1 MTMETRF
8 LPFGGLPSDAST
20 ERSEYQIIE
29 PVAGVAGQT
38 VEFQISASQA
48 GMIDLSQTYLLS
60 RLTIGQAVAGG
71 GAGHPI
77 KPFEDA
83 EAPEEGFADAMW
95 SSVEL
100 YINGANVSD
109 SAPGLYPYASWFRN
123 CLTKSQEW
131 ASGGL
136 TRYTACQAGDAAAGG
151 VGEGVA
157 VVALPSL
164 RAEIAAQPAGW
175 GAENQGY
182 CLSDKAVGSGAVE
195 NSNGGVNLGSV
206 APSPFQSPALAFRQA
221 KVAPAGRAGAA
232 IKSEWLT
239 TPNIGIMR
247 QTSYLP
253 ADLDIRLVF
262 TKSAPSF
269 YMHGDPGVALP
280 AVSKTP
286 AITWDVAGANSC
298 RLFLK
303 RVYPTAIMQEHITKM
318 ALERPFRYNTT
329 QSRVQKT
336 TLGQATSVDVTNLL
350 TGVRPDV
357 VIVAFIPSKAVDGAY
372 SRNPFGSSDV
382 IQLSTE
388 QSASAGATRGEYG
401 CAGDYVSSIF
411 VNWGGKQYP
420 MRPMLS
426 SSIDDNGEAYAAY
439 MAACKSGHFGERTP
453 MISPAGF
460 RSGRKFF
467 TFQLNADQST
477 AGSHAMDLSDR
488 GSLEVH
494 AVINRAAFTEDT
506 TMITCGF
513 HAASIEIDSTRSIR
527 KEGF

>member
-1 MTMETRF
+1 
-8 LPFGGLPSDAST
+8 
-20 ERSEYQIIE
+20 
-29 PVAGVAGQT
+29 
-38 VEFQISASQA
+38 
-48 GMIDLSQTYLLS
+48 
-60 RLTIGQAVAGG
+60 
-71 GAGHPI
+71 
-77 KPFEDA
+77 
-83 EAPEEGFADAMW
+83 MW

-100 YINGANVSD
+100 YINGVNVSD
-109 SAPGLYPYASWFRN
+109 AAPGLYPYASWFRN
-123 CLTKSQEW
+123 ALTKSQDW
-131 ASGGL
+131 
-136 TRYTACQAGDAAAGG
+136 AAGG
-151 VGEGVA
+151 LSRFASVYAGTGA
-157 VVALPSL
+157 DTKGAGLVVTSL
-164 RAEIAAQPAGW
+164 TQMQCQVIAQPAGW

-182 CLSDKAVGSGAVE
+182 CFSDKAVGSGASIG
-195 NSNGGVNLGSV
+195 SNGGINLGSV
-206 APSPFQSPALAFRQA
+206 VSTPYQSPATAFLQA
-221 KVAPAGRAGAA
+221 KVAPALRTGAA
-232 IKSEWLT
+232 IKSEWIC

-262 TKSAPSF
+262 TKSAPAF
-269 YMHGDPGVALP
+269 YMHTRIGH
-280 AVSKTP
+280 TP
-286 AITWDVAGANSC
+286 AITWGVAGDNSC

-303 RVYPTAIMQEHITKM
+303 RVYPTSIMQEHITKM

-357 VIVAFIPSKAVDGAY
+357 VIVCFVPSKAADGTG

-382 IQLSTE
+382 IQHSTE
-388 QSASAGATRGEYG
+388 QNTATAANANVQYG
-401 CAGDYVSSIF
+401 YQGDYVSSIF
-411 VNWGGKQYP
+411 VNWGGKQFP
-420 MRPMLS
+420 MRPMLA

-439 MAACKSGHFGERTP
+439 MSACKNGHFGERTP

-460 RSGRKFF
+460 RAGRKFF
-467 TFQLNADQST
+467 CFQLNADQAT

-494 AVINRAAFTEDT
+494 ATIVRNALFTKHT

-513 HAASIEIDSTRSIR
+513 HSASVEIDSTRSIR

>member
-20 ERSEYQIIE
+20 ERAEYQIIE

-60 RLTIGQAVAGG
+60 RITVAQNAAAG
-71 GAGHPI
+71 GAGVNI
-77 KPFEDA
+77 LPFEED

-95 SSVEL
+95 SSCEL
-100 YINGANVSD
+100 YINGVNVSD

-136 TRYTACQAGDAAAGG
+136 TRYAAVKAGSGAGFRGEGLAITA
-151 VGEGVA
+151 VGEMQCQMVA
-157 VVALPSL
+157 QS
-164 RAEIAAQPAGW
+164 AGW

-182 CLSDKAVGSGAVE
+182 CLSDKAVGSSAVTA
-195 NSNGGVNLGSV
+195 SSGGINLGSV
-206 APSPFQSPALAFRQA
+206 ASGPYQSPSLAFRQS
-221 KVAPAGRAGAA
+221 KVVSADRLGALHQ
-232 IKSEWLT
+232 SEWIT

-253 ADLDIRLVF
+253 ADIDIRLVF
-262 TKSAPSF
+262 TKSAPTF
-269 YMHGDPGVALP
+269 YMHGDVP
-280 AVSKTP
+280 AVGHTP
-286 AITWDVAGANSC
+286 AITWGVAGTCSA

-318 ALERPFRYNTT
+318 ALERPFRYNTV

-357 VIVAFIPSKAVDGAY
+357 VVVAFIPSKAVDGAY

-382 IQLSTE
+382 IQHSTE
-388 QSASAGATRGEYG
+388 EIAGTGSYG
-401 CAGDYVSSIF
+401 QAGDYVSSIF

-420 MRPMLS
+420 MRPMLA

-439 MAACKSGHFGERTP
+439 MAACKGGHFGERTP

-460 RSGRKFF
+460 RAGRKFF
-467 TFQLNADQST
+467 TFQLNADQTT

-513 HAASIEIDSTRSIR
+513 HSASVEIDSTRSIR

>member
-48 GMIDLSQTYLLS
+48 GMLDLSQTYLLS
-60 RLTIGQAVAGG
+60 RVTVAQGAAAG
-71 GAGHPI
+71 GAGTNI
-77 KPFEDA
+77 KPFEED

-95 SSVEL
+95 SSCEL
-100 YINGANVSD
+100 YINGVNVSD

-123 CLTKSQEW
+123 ALTKSQEW

-136 TRYTACQAGDAAAGG
+136 SRYAAAKAGSG
-151 VGEGVA
+151 AGTIGEGA
-157 VVALPSL
+157 AITAFPELQCQL
-164 RAEIAAQPAGW
+164 LAQPAGW

-182 CLSDKAVGSGAVE
+182 CLADKAVGSGALLA
-195 NSNGGVNLGSV
+195 SNGGTNLGSV
-206 APSPFQSPALAFRQA
+206 VSTPYQSPALAFRQS
-221 KVAPAGRAGAA
+221 KVVSANRLGALHQ
-232 IKSEWLT
+232 SEYIT

-247 QTSYLP
+247 QTGYLP
-253 ADLDIRLVF
+253 ADIDIRLVF
-262 TKSAPSF
+262 TKSAPAF
-269 YMHGDPGVALP
+269 YMHGTIGN
-280 AVSKTP
+280 TP
-286 AITWDVAGANSC
+286 AITWGVAGTCSA

-357 VIVAFIPSKAVDGAY
+357 VIVAFIPSKAADGAV

-382 IQLSTE
+382 IQHSGE
-388 QSASAGATRGEYG
+388 QNTATAADAGVQYG
-401 CAGDYVSSIF
+401 YQGDYVSSIF

-420 MRPMLS
+420 MRPMLA

-439 MAACKSGHFGERTP
+439 MAACKGGHFGERTP

-460 RSGRKFF
+460 RAGRKFF
-467 TFQLNADQST
+467 TFQLNADQTT

-494 AVINRAAFTEDT
+494 ATIVRNALFTEDT

-513 HAASIEIDSTRSIR
+513 HSASVEIDSTRSIR